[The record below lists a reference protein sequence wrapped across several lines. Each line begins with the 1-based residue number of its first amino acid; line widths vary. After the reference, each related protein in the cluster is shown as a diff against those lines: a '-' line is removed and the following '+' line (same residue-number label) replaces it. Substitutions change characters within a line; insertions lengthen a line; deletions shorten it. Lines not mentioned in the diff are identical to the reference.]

1 MENDKLYL
9 DLVEALKQAEKVDT
23 LLDKIYY
30 SDEMTIFFKRPFL
43 TMMAAGAKF
52 LVTNLKIMIMNYV
65 AKVEKKGSK

>member
-9 DLVEALKQAEKVDT
+9 DLVEALKQAEKVNT

-43 TMMAAGAKF
+43 TMMAAGANF